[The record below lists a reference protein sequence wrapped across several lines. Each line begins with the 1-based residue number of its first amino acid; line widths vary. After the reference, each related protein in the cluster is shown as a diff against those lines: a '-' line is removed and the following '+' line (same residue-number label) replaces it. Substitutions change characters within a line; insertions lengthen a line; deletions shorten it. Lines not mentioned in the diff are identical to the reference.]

1 MTEVLVDGCT
11 AYVEV
16 ANSAGLQ
23 MFELVLCY
31 FVFFN
36 DFGER
41 KVSLI

>member
-23 MFELVLCY
+23 MLPKE
-31 FVFFN
+31 
-36 DFGER
+36 ER
-41 KVSLI
+41 DPNYSTSTVSV